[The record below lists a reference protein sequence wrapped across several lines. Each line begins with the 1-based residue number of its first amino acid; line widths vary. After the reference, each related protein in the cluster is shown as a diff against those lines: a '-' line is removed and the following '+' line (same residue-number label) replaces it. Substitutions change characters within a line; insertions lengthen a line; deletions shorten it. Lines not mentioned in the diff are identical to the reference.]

1 MNTQTELKNILAT
14 SEFIFDNHEIA
25 TDEYYNVELAKDVN
39 QLSYIY
45 DRYYMNNE
53 YLFVVCP
60 LGVAR
65 DFFKDFENFENFENV
80 KNLNDNDLIMIF
92 MPDDYINT
100 KSDINEYLKDLKTYK
115 KSLDNYVD

>member
-1 MNTQTELKNILAT
+1 MNTQTELKNILET
-14 SEFIFDNHEIA
+14 SEFIFDNYEIA
-25 TDEYYNVELAKDVN
+25 TDEYYNVELAKDVT

-53 YLFVVCP
+53 YLSVVCP
-60 LGVAR
+60 LGVAGE
-65 DFFKDFENFENFENV
+65 FFKDFKNFENFDNV
-80 KNLNDNDLIMIF
+80 KNLNDKDLIMIF